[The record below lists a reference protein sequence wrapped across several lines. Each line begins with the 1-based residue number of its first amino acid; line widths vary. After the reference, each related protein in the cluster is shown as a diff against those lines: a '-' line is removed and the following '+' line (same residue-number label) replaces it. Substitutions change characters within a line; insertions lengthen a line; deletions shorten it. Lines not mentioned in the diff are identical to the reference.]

1 MASNGP
7 FNKLQR
13 LLQYMSAEQLLDEV
27 FQGLSDTE
35 AYDILEHIET
45 MWDLSEDDEEEEED
59 QEEEEESDD
68 DDDDDDSV
76 EEDGYDRGCQEEVE
90 DQSGSVVNNI
100 LTFRRKE

>member
-27 FQGLSDTE
+27 FHGLSDTE
-35 AYDILEHIET
+35 AYDILEHIED
-45 MWDLSEDDEEEEED
+45 MWDLREDEEEDYED
-59 QEEEEESDD
+59 ETDEYEDEDD
-68 DDDDDDSV
+68 DDEDSDYSSDV
-76 EEDGYDRGCQEEVE
+76 EEEVE
-90 DQSGSVVNNI
+90 DQTGNVVNKV

>member
-35 AYDILEHIET
+35 AYSILDHIED
-45 MWDLSEDDEEEEED
+45 MWDLREDDEEEEYED
-59 QEEEEESDD
+59 ETDEDD
-68 DDDDDDSV
+68 DEDEDLDYSSDV
-76 EEDGYDRGCQEEVE
+76 EEEVE
-90 DQSGSVVNNI
+90 DQSDNVVNKV
-100 LTFRRKE
+100 LAFRRKE

>member
-35 AYDILEHIET
+35 AYSILDHIED
-45 MWDLSEDDEEEEED
+45 MWDLREDDEEEEY
-59 QEEEEESDD
+59 EEEHEDIDD
-68 DDDDDDSV
+68 W
-76 EEDGYDRGCQEEVE
+76 E
-90 DQSGSVVNNI
+90 N
-100 LTFRRKE
+100 

>member
-35 AYDILEHIET
+35 AYDILEHIER

-59 QEEEEESDD
+59 QEEEEESADD
-68 DDDDDDSV
+68 EDDDSID
-76 EEDGYDRGCQEEVE
+76 EDGYDRGCQEEVE
-90 DQSGSVVNNI
+90 DQSDNVVNKV
-100 LTFRRKE
+100 LAFRRKE

>member
-7 FNKLQR
+7 FNKLER
-13 LLQYMSAEQLLDEV
+13 LLQYMSAEDLLNEV

-35 AYDILEHIET
+35 AYDILDHIEA

-59 QEEEEESDD
+59 YDDEDVEEEEES
-68 DDDDDDSV
+68 
-76 EEDGYDRGCQEEVE
+76 EEEEYSSDATSEVE
-90 DQSGSVVNNI
+90 DQTGNVVNKV

>member
-13 LLQYMSAEQLLDEV
+13 LLEYMSAEQLLDEV

-35 AYDILEHIET
+35 AYDILEHIER
-45 MWDLSEDDEEEEED
+45 MWDLSEDDEEEEEY
-59 QEEEEESDD
+59 QEEEEESEDD
-68 DDDDDDSV
+68 DEDDDSID
-76 EEDGYDRGCQEEVE
+76 EDRYDRGCQEEVE
-90 DQSGSVVNNI
+90 DQSDNVVNKV